1 MNATTTTG
9 GCRCGRCHRML
20 KSPQAIEAGYGAVCY
35 RKTFGSGLPG
45 KSRAHRA
52 EKKDTNTRNTDTG
65 RSDFDCHLRTG
76 SGGPGIIVIEDLDAG
91 GMSVTNNIEAV
102 VAEAARRLEVNPGA
116 CLIIYRD
123 SDGTYDGVRAS
134 IGAGQYG
141 FYHLGQQS
149 EEAAIKAAL
158 TARGASA

>member
-1 MNATTTTG
+1 MENTTN
-9 GCRCGRCHRML
+9 CRCGRCHRTL

-35 RKTFGSGLPG
+35 RKTFGGSLPG
-45 KSRAHRA
+45 KSKARAV
-52 EKKDTNTRNTDTG
+52 KSDTG
-65 RSDFDCHLRTG
+65 RGQNEAVRRSDFDCHLRTG

-134 IGAGQYG
+134 IGDGQYG

-158 TARGASA
+158 TARGLSA